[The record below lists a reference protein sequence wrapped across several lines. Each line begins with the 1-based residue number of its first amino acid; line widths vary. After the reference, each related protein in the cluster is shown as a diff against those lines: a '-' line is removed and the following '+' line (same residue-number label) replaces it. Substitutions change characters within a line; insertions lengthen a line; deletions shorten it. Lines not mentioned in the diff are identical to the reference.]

1 MQSLA
6 GTFTTT
12 EATPIWPLFQTVC
25 SSITQVILV
34 TISGYYLSRRGLL
47 DKTTQKQL
55 NIINVNFFTPCLLF
69 SKVAFSLSP
78 DKLRELWVIPIFFA
92 LVSGVS
98 LVVAWLLGSLFR
110 LDRTHRNFAMA
121 AAMIMNSN
129 SLPVALLQSLAV
141 TVPGL
146 QWGQDDTLDAIVG
159 RAITYLLLCG
169 TMGQFLRWSYGVH
182 FLSKAV
188 PPDEIGSL
196 SEDTEECEGPRRDA
210 VLEVYRDTGSQ
221 DNYLITAQT
230 TTSQGR
236 PQSCYRSVR
245 TDIRGPT
252 QASQSFPGSLHT
264 RPPSD
269 TDGETASASDSYL
282 GLLEDDAPRPAWSR
296 PPLTFVQ
303 RTVRTGRSI
312 WRKVTGFMTPPLWAS
327 VLSLV
332 VALNQPLQNVLG
344 VQLRPIRYAIAQ
356 AGDCSIPLTL
366 VVLGAYFHRPPDK
379 SKLPSSGPNGQQQ
392 ASLVDSFRRLFRI
405 GGWKEHRGTP
415 LHAARA
421 QNRAEGMTVF
431 VSILAR
437 MVIAPALLLPLV
449 VFGQL
454 QGYPHVFRDPVF
466 ILSLVLLL
474 ASPPALTLAQIT
486 QCTSDA
492 FERLI
497 SRTIFWS
504 YCLVAPPAMVGY
516 ALIAMLITRLN
527 PTCLFRVK
535 FDAVLY
541 VGPTSGS
548 FRLNYIHRAS
558 SLVKHRGVRGV
569 DIQYCKGGP
578 DRGSVTRAG
587 GGGVNPKALKK
598 FTFLATGRL
607 IR

>member
-1 MQSLA
+1 MQSLV

-12 EATPIWPLFQTVC
+12 EATPIWPLFRTVC

-34 TISGYYLSRRGLL
+34 TISGYYLSRRGFL

-78 DKLRELWVIPIFFA
+78 DKLRELWVIPISFA

-146 QWGQDDTLDAIVG
+146 QWGQEDTLDAIVG

-182 FLSKAV
+182 LLSKAV
-188 PPDEIGSL
+188 PPDETASASPLLDEIGSL
-196 SEDTEECEGPRRDA
+196 I
-210 VLEVYRDTGSQ
+210 YRDTTSQ
-221 DNYLITAQT
+221 DNYLITTQT

-236 PQSCYRSVR
+236 PRSGYTSVR

-252 QASQSFPGSLHT
+252 QASQSFPGTLHA

-303 RTVRTGRSI
+303 RAVSTGRSV
-312 WRKVTGFMTPPLWAS
+312 WGKMTGFMTPPLWAS

-332 VALNQPLQNVLG
+332 VALNQPLQDVLG

-379 SKLPSSGPNGQQQ
+379 SEFPPSEANGQQQ
-392 ASLVDSFRRLFRI
+392 ASLVGRFRRFFRL
-405 GGWKEHRGTP
+405 GGRKGDRDMYATRVRNRG
-415 LHAARA
+415 
-421 QNRAEGMTVF
+421 EGRTVF

-466 ILSLVLLL
+466 VLSLVLLL

-486 QCTSDA
+486 QSTSDA

-516 ALIAMLITRLN
+516 ALIAMLITRL
-527 PTCLFRVK
+527 
-535 FDAVLY
+535 
-541 VGPTSGS
+541 
-548 FRLNYIHRAS
+548 
-558 SLVKHRGVRGV
+558 
-569 DIQYCKGGP
+569 
-578 DRGSVTRAG
+578 
-587 GGGVNPKALKK
+587 
-598 FTFLATGRL
+598 
-607 IR
+607 

>member
-6 GTFTTT
+6 GST

-146 QWGQDDTLDAIVG
+146 QWDQDDTLDAIVG

-182 FLSKAV
+182 LLSKAV
-188 PPDEIGSL
+188 PPDE
-196 SEDTEECEGPRRDA
+196 TGPVSPLLD
-210 VLEVYRDTGSQ
+210 
-221 DNYLITAQT
+221 
-230 TTSQGR
+230 
-236 PQSCYRSVR
+236 
-245 TDIRGPT
+245 DIRGRT
-252 QASQSFPGSLHT
+252 QASRSIPGTLHT

-269 TDGETASASDSYL
+269 TDVETASASDSYL
-282 GLLEDDAPRPAWSR
+282 SPLDDDAPRPAWAR
-296 PPLTFVQ
+296 PPPTFVQ
-303 RTVRTGRSI
+303 RALRTGRSI
-312 WRKVTGFMTPPLWAS
+312 WGKVTDFMTPPLWAS
-327 VLSLV
+327 VLSLI
-332 VALNQPLQNVLG
+332 VALNQPLQDVLG
-344 VQLRPIRYAIAQ
+344 VHLRPIRYAITQ

-366 VVLGAYFHRPPDK
+366 VVLGAYFHRPPDN
-379 SKLPSSGPNGQQQ
+379 SEFPPSEPK
-392 ASLVDSFRRLFRI
+392 ASLVGRFRRIFRL
-405 GGWKEHRGTP
+405 GGRKGNRGTQ
-415 LHAARA
+415 LHATRVR
-421 QNRAEGMTVF
+421 NRAEGRTVF

-454 QGYPHVFRDPVF
+454 QGYPRVFRDPVF

-486 QCTSDA
+486 QSTSDA

-497 SRTIFWS
+497 SHTIFWS
-504 YCLVAPPAMVGY
+504 YCVVAPPAMVGY
-516 ALIAMLITRLN
+516 ALIAMLITRL
-527 PTCLFRVK
+527 
-535 FDAVLY
+535 
-541 VGPTSGS
+541 
-548 FRLNYIHRAS
+548 
-558 SLVKHRGVRGV
+558 
-569 DIQYCKGGP
+569 
-578 DRGSVTRAG
+578 
-587 GGGVNPKALKK
+587 
-598 FTFLATGRL
+598 
-607 IR
+607 

>member
-6 GTFTTT
+6 GTT

-146 QWGQDDTLDAIVG
+146 QWDQDDTLDAIVG

-182 FLSKAV
+182 LLSKAV
-188 PPDEIGSL
+188 PPDE
-196 SEDTEECEGPRRDA
+196 TGPISPLLD
-210 VLEVYRDTGSQ
+210 
-221 DNYLITAQT
+221 
-230 TTSQGR
+230 
-236 PQSCYRSVR
+236 
-245 TDIRGPT
+245 DIRGRS
-252 QASQSFPGSLHT
+252 QASRSFPGTFHT
-264 RPPSD
+264 RPLSD
-269 TDGETASASDSYL
+269 TDVETTSASDSYL
-282 GLLEDDAPRPAWSR
+282 SPLDDGAPRPAWSR

-303 RTVRTGRSI
+303 RALRTGRSI
-312 WRKVTGFMTPPLWAS
+312 WRNVTDFMTPPLWAS

-344 VQLRPIRYAIAQ
+344 VHLRPIRYAITQ

-366 VVLGAYFHRPPDK
+366 VVLGAYFHRPLDK
-379 SKLPSSGPNGQQQ
+379 SEFPPSEPNGQQKT
-392 ASLVDSFRRLFRI
+392 SLVGRIRRIFRL
-405 GGWKEHRGTP
+405 GDTQ

-421 QNRAEGMTVF
+421 QNRAEGRTVF

-454 QGYPHVFRDPVF
+454 QGYPHVFRD
-466 ILSLVLLL
+466 LVLLL

-486 QCTSDA
+486 QSTSDA

-516 ALIAMLITRLN
+516 ALIAMLITRL
-527 PTCLFRVK
+527 
-535 FDAVLY
+535 
-541 VGPTSGS
+541 
-548 FRLNYIHRAS
+548 
-558 SLVKHRGVRGV
+558 
-569 DIQYCKGGP
+569 
-578 DRGSVTRAG
+578 
-587 GGGVNPKALKK
+587 
-598 FTFLATGRL
+598 
-607 IR
+607 

>member
-1 MQSLA
+1 MQSLD
-6 GTFTTT
+6 GTFTTA
-12 EATPIWPLFQTVC
+12 EATIWPLFQTVC

-55 NIINVNFFTPCLLF
+55 NVINVNFFTPCLLF
-69 SKVAFSLSP
+69 SKVAFSLTP

-110 LDRTHRNFAMA
+110 LDRPHRNFAMA

-141 TVPGL
+141 TMIP
-146 QWGQDDTLDAIVG
+146 LDAIVG

-169 TMGQFLRWSYGVH
+169 TMGQFLRWSYGVRL
-182 FLSKAV
+182 LSKAV
-188 PPDEIGSL
+188 PPDE
-196 SEDTEECEGPRRDA
+196 TGPISPPFD
-210 VLEVYRDTGSQ
+210 G
-221 DNYLITAQT
+221 I
-230 TTSQGR
+230 
-236 PQSCYRSVR
+236 
-245 TDIRGPT
+245 T
-252 QASQSFPGSLHT
+252 QASRSFPGTHHI

-269 TDGETASASDSYL
+269 IDVETASASDSYL
-282 GLLEDDAPRPAWSR
+282 SPLDDDTPRPAWAR
-296 PPLTFVQ
+296 PPPTFVQ
-303 RTVRTGRSI
+303 RALRTGSSI
-312 WRKVTGFMTPPLWAS
+312 WRKVTDFMTPPLWAS

-332 VALNQPLQNVLG
+332 VALNQPLQHMLG
-344 VQLRPIRYAIAQ
+344 VRLRPIRNAISQ

-379 SKLPSSGPNGQQQ
+379 SELPSSDEDWQQ
-392 ASLVDSFRRLFRI
+392 ASVGRGSRR
-405 GGWKEHRGTP
+405 TQ
-415 LHAARA
+415 LHATRVR
-421 QNRAEGMTVF
+421 NRGEGRTVF

-449 VFGQL
+449 VLGQL
-454 QGYPHVFRDPVF
+454 QGYPRVFRDPVF

-486 QCTSDA
+486 QSTSDA

-516 ALIAMLITRLN
+516 ALIAMLITRL
-527 PTCLFRVK
+527 
-535 FDAVLY
+535 
-541 VGPTSGS
+541 
-548 FRLNYIHRAS
+548 
-558 SLVKHRGVRGV
+558 
-569 DIQYCKGGP
+569 
-578 DRGSVTRAG
+578 
-587 GGGVNPKALKK
+587 
-598 FTFLATGRL
+598 
-607 IR
+607 